1 MSDPGGSGPSNGS
14 EEEASD
20 DRSTATEGTF
30 VVTHADGSSAV
41 LKDVGGGQVHT
52 LAENPGVAP
61 GDVLDATLSP
71 EPPMEVTWRVVGVER
86 RRSVTVEE
94 SPEPPT
100 RQERALAAEQATGDL
115 VRRERAGVGEIHVL
129 TVPPGETE
137 ATVASVRE
145 DEATLARAARM
156 PEVNRVEIRA
166 EPGVVSVR
174 YLP

>member
-1 MSDPGGSGPSNGS
+1 MSDQEGPGPSDEGG
-14 EEEASD
+14 EHGDD
-20 DRSTATEGTF
+20 DRSADATGTF
-30 VVTHADGSSAV
+30 VVTHAEDGSAV
-41 LKDVGGGQVHT
+41 LKDVDGGQVHT
-52 LAENPGVAP
+52 LGENPGVAP

-71 EPPMEVTWRVVGVER
+71 EPPMEVTWRVVDVER

-100 RQERALAAEQATGDL
+100 RQERDLAAAQATGEL
-115 VRRERAGVGEIHVL
+115 ARRERAGTGESHVL
-129 TVPPGETE
+129 NVPPGETDDV
-137 ATVASVRE
+137 VAEIRE

-156 PEVNRVEIRA
+156 PAVNRVEIRA